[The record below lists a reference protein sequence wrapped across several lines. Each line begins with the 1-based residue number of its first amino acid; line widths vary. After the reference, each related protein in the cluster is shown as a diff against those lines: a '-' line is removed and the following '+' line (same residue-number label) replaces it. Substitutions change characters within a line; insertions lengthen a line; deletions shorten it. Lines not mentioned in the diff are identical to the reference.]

1 MNKIISI
8 LKPTGMTSHDVVSRV
23 RKILNIKK
31 VGHTGT
37 LDPDASGVLPICI
50 GKATKVC
57 EVILNKDKSYI
68 CELTLGISTDT
79 YDASGEI
86 LKKVDDFKFSNEDIE
101 RAFDTQRG
109 EINQLP
115 PIYSALKVNGKRM
128 CDLVRSGRQSE
139 ITLKKRRV
147 NIKDIKI
154 LSIKGNKVMF
164 YVECSKGTY
173 VRSICHD
180 IGEYLGCG
188 AHMSFL
194 NRTSSGKFDLDNS
207 ITLEELELFY
217 ENKTLDKYLY
227 DIDYVLDSFNYVV
240 LNPNAIKYYSNG
252 GSIDDKRFLKN
263 NFDKDDEFV
272 RVYSTDNFLGLG
284 KLSKHNNT
292 ISVKSDKMFI

>member
-101 RAFDTQRG
+101 
-109 EINQLP
+109 ELLIH
-115 PIYSALKVNGKRM
+115 K
-128 CDLVRSGRQSE
+128 
-139 ITLKKRRV
+139 
-147 NIKDIKI
+147 
-154 LSIKGNKVMF
+154 
-164 YVECSKGTY
+164 
-173 VRSICHD
+173 
-180 IGEYLGCG
+180 
-188 AHMSFL
+188 
-194 NRTSSGKFDLDNS
+194 
-207 ITLEELELFY
+207 EE
-217 ENKTLDKYLY
+217 
-227 DIDYVLDSFNYVV
+227 
-240 LNPNAIKYYSNG
+240 
-252 GSIDDKRFLKN
+252 R
-263 NFDKDDEFV
+263 
-272 RVYSTDNFLGLG
+272 
-284 KLSKHNNT
+284 
-292 ISVKSDKMFI
+292 

>member
-139 ITLKKRRV
+139 ITLKTRRV

-284 KLSKHNNT
+284 KL
-292 ISVKSDKMFI
+292 

>member
-86 LKKVDDFKFSNEDIE
+86 LKKVDDFKFSNEEIK

-139 ITLKKRRV
+139 ITLKTRRV
-147 NIKDIKI
+147 NIKNIKI

-240 LNPNAIKYYSNG
+240 LNSNAIKYYSNG

-263 NFDKDDEFV
+263 NFNKDDEFV

-284 KLSKHNNT
+284 KLSKHNNI